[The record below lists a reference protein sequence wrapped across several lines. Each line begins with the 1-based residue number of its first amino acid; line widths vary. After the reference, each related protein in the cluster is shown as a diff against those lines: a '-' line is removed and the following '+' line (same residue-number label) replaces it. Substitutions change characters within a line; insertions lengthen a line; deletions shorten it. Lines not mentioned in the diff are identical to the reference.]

1 MRDSHKPSAAAQ
13 RRGPVIGI
21 TGNIGVGKSTV
32 AGLLAARGVRV
43 IDADRVVHDLYADP
57 NGALAQEIAAAFGPG
72 VVAPGGA
79 LDRAALGRIVF
90 NDAGALAALERL
102 VHPAVVAE
110 VERDLRAVAPRA
122 PVAIEAVK
130 LIESDLAALLD
141 AVWLVAAAPALQ
153 AARLRAKGMAD
164 GEARRRI
171 EAQTPP
177 AEKIALLRRKRGE
190 SVPVIMID
198 NTGTFA
204 HLRRGVDN
212 AWESTQAALSNT
224 EEK

>member
-1 MRDSHKPSAAAQ
+1 MNPHPRSAAAQ
-13 RRGPVIGI
+13 RRAPVIGI

-57 NGALAQEIAAAFGPG
+57 NGALAPAIAAAFGAG

-79 LDRAALGRIVF
+79 LDRAALGSIVF

-102 VHPAVVAE
+102 VHPAVVAA
-110 VERDLRAVAPRA
+110 VERDVRAAAPRT

-141 AVWLVAAAPALQ
+141 AVWLVTAAPAIQ

-164 GEARRRI
+164 DEARRRI

-177 AEKIALLRRKRGE
+177 AEKIALLRRKRGA
-190 SVPVIMID
+190 SAPVMRID
-198 NTGTFA
+198 NTGTLA
-204 HLRRGVDN
+204 QLRRAVDN
-212 AWESTQAALSNT
+212 AWQSMQAALSNT
-224 EEK
+224 EER